1 MSTYPEGTQGQSRG
15 RHGRLSATGPRG
27 LSTAHP
33 QVPTQLVG
41 QKGRHAAAAP
51 ASFRVGRPAGQVEKE
66 GCWQAL
72 LGKVLNSTRSRLN
85 ICFPDFLQSPGQQ
98 KENIIYS
105 DSKYEVTLHP
115 FLSSAPASS
124 TQSPKPIT
132 STSQRLLEPATSHL
146 LYHCSSFLS
155 ASSVHGLHGTVSM
168 HRNLTY
174 LFKKPLPCL
183 GGFLIPH
190 HL

>member
-1 MSTYPEGTQGQSRG
+1 MNTIQRALSFLGSWRPEVCR
-15 RHGRLSATGPRG
+15 R
-27 LSTAHP
+27 
-33 QVPTQLVG
+33 
-41 QKGRHAAAAP
+41 
-51 ASFRVGRPAGQVEKE
+51 FEWGQVEKE

-105 DSKYEVTLHP
+105 DLKYEVTLHP
-115 FLSSAPASS
+115 FLSSAPTSS
-124 TQSPKPIT
+124 AQSPKPIT
-132 STSQRLLEPATSHL
+132 STSQSLPAPATSPF
-146 LYHCSSFLS
+146 LYYCSSFSS

-168 HRNLTY
+168 HRNPTY

-183 GGFLIPH
+183 GSFLIP
-190 HL
+190 LICRIPT

>member
-1 MSTYPEGTQGQSRG
+1 MNTIQRA
-15 RHGRLSATGPRG
+15 LSFLG
-27 LSTAHP
+27 SW
-33 QVPTQLVG
+33 
-41 QKGRHAAAAP
+41 
-51 ASFRVGRPAGQVEKE
+51 RPGVCRRFEWGQVEKE